1 MIPILIAGP
10 ALEPVSLAEA
20 KAWLRIDGSDEDA
33 LISTLVTSARLVL
46 EAHTHQL
53 FLEQSWKILYDAWPS
68 RGALKIPLTPFMSL
82 EALQVYD
89 ASGVAS
95 DVSASMF
102 VLDASPQGARI
113 AFTEPPP
120 EPGRKIAGI
129 EMRIRAGFGASA
141 ANVPAPLRQAILML
155 AARWFENRGDAATDA
170 TALPV
175 EIAALVNPFRRMR
188 LA

>member
-68 RGALKIPLTPFMSL
+68 G
-82 EALQVYD
+82 
-89 ASGVAS
+89 
-95 DVSASMF
+95 
-102 VLDASPQGARI
+102 
-113 AFTEPPP
+113 
-120 EPGRKIAGI
+120 
-129 EMRIRAGFGASA
+129 GASTRCSPSSPR
-141 ANVPAPLRQAILML
+141 PARARPMAGSSDDPRRSRPRYRRPPRPRPL
-155 AARWFENRGDAATDA
+155 AAHQGSPTR
-170 TALPV
+170 
-175 EIAALVNPFRRMR
+175 
-188 LA
+188 